1 MEALY
6 NIINSINQLNNN
18 MILFKTMSK
27 NPHLKKLVTELN
39 TKKQL
44 EFGELSTG
52 EILPNYSINSQLFYG
67 KPDIPIQLKDT
78 GEFWR
83 SFEVILE
90 DNGFIITADDDKG
103 EVELFEKYSEDVA
116 GLTSKNMSI
125 FVEALIPKVY
135 DVVIQYILKK
145 N

>member
-6 NIINSINQLNNN
+6 NIINSINQLNNS

-27 NPHLKKLVTELN
+27 NPQLKKLVTELN

-90 DNGFIITADDDKG
+90 DDGFIINANDDKG

-125 FVEALIPKVY
+125 FVEALIPKIY